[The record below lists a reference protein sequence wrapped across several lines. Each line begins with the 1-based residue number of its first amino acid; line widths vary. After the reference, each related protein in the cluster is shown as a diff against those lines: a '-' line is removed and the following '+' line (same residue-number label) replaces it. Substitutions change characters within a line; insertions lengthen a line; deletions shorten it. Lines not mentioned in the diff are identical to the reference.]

1 MKTVILFDL
10 DGTITDP
17 KVGITK
23 SVQYA
28 LSHFDIHV
36 DDPDEL
42 CHFIGPPLR
51 ESFREF
57 YGLSEEDAEL
67 ATAKYRERFIPT
79 GIYENEVYDG
89 MAGLL
94 KSLKESGKTL
104 ILATSKPTVFAE
116 RVLEHFGIA
125 EYFTFISGS
134 ELNGERS
141 DKFEV
146 ITYALENCDISD
158 LDSCIMIGDRKFD
171 IIGAKAVGVSCV
183 GVLYG
188 YGDEDELE
196 AAGADYL
203 VRDVWELGELLSGE
217 LRS

>member
-1 MKTVILFDL
+1 MKSVILFDL

-36 DDPDEL
+36 EDPDEL

-67 ATAKYRERFIPT
+67 ATAKFRERFVPT
-79 GIYENEVYDG
+79 GIYENEIYDG
-89 MAGLL
+89 MRDLL
-94 KSLKESGKTL
+94 KHLKESGKTL
-104 ILATSKPTVFAE
+104 ILATSKATVFAE
-116 RVLEHFGIA
+116 RVLEYFEIA
-125 EYFTFISGS
+125 EYFTFVSGS
-134 ELNGERS
+134 ELSGERS
-141 DKFEV
+141 GKYEV
-146 ITYALENCDISD
+146 ITYALENCGIRD

-171 IIGAKAVGVSCV
+171 IIGAKAVGVSSV

-188 YGDEDELE
+188 YGDEIELS

-203 VRDVWELGELLSGE
+203 VRDVWELGELLSGG

>member
-1 MKTVILFDL
+1 MKNVILLDL

-36 DDPDEL
+36 ADPDEL

-67 ATAKYRERFIPT
+67 ATAKYRERFAPT
-79 GIYENEVYDG
+79 GVYENEIYDG
-89 MAGLL
+89 MKDLL
-94 KSLKESGKTL
+94 KNLKESGRTL
-104 ILATSKPTVFAE
+104 ILATSKPTVFAV
-116 RVLEHFGIA
+116 RVLEYFDIA
-125 EYFTFISGS
+125 EYFSFISGS
-134 ELNGERS
+134 ELSGERS

-146 ITYALENCDISD
+146 ITYALEKCGISD
-158 LDSCIMIGDRKFD
+158 LDSCVMIGDRKFD
-171 IIGAKAVGVSCV
+171 IIGAKAVGISCI

-188 YGDEDELE
+188 YGDEAELSE
-196 AAGADYL
+196 AGADYL
-203 VRDVWELGELLSGE
+203 ASDVLELAQLLNGG
-217 LRS
+217 LDL